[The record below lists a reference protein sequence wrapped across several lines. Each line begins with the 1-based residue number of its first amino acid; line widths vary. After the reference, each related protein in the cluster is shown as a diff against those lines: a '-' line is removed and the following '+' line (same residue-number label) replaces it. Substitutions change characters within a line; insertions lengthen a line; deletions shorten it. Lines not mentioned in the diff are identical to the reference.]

1 MAEDR
6 WGRLADT
13 YDVDHL
19 CISGADL
26 VSTIRSELARAVTGG
41 DAVELGCGTGL
52 YTPCLCLRLQRGDRY
67 RHLSAHA
74 GARNA

>member
-1 MAEDR
+1 MSKDR

-13 YDVDHL
+13 YDLDHA

-26 VSTIRSELARAVTGG
+26 VSTIQSELARTVPGG

-52 YTPCLCLRLQRGDRY
+52 YTPWLCFPL
-67 RHLSAHA
+67 
-74 GARNA
+74 